1 MSPLLVAILIGLIW
15 TGRPASAAAAKN
27 RVDDEHAFFARREIR
42 LQSANRKVGFSPPP
56 KYIILK
62 IEQSNNMREDL

>member
-1 MSPLLVAILIGLIW
+1 MSKLLVPILIGLIW

-27 RVDDEHAFFARREIR
+27 RLDDEHAFFARREIR
-42 LQSANRKVGFSPPP
+42 LQSANRKVGYSPPN
-56 KYIILK
+56 YIILK